1 MATTHKFRTDPF
13 TNLFTDV
20 KVDKENGILRGIRVI
35 EAGEAKGHNVLIDDI
50 SLSSIAN
57 LGSRGQIK
65 SRFGHP
71 GMSGTALG
79 TYLGTV
85 ENIRLDNGLVVGDL
99 HLDKNVASTSPNG
112 DLYTYILNLA
122 ESAPSQAG
130 ASIVCEA
137 DLSWKGADGAEYA
150 YEAKPTQLA
159 YDKPFLRPVTLD
171 AVDLVDEPAA
181 TSGMFSSSNL
191 SFDPSVLEQRDSAL
205 SEKVFA
211 QLDSWLSQV
220 NVPPEKAREFANRYF
235 SWRVDGNHHI
245 PLTLTGK
252 QLKEVSMSIDTVH
265 PEDNDVQEPPVAME
279 AAGHEEVA
287 MSADDGDYIALLSDA
302 VVAVDERIVA
312 LEAVIEQYALALA
325 ELQAEMAQLEIK
337 YNAEPEVTLTL
348 SANAALPSKQAD
360 KLASIAGRPRNLG
373 SVAPSKVQATTP
385 VDTVAERK
393 AQAFSKIAQP
403 PKAKGINPVSLL
415 RTAMGQGNNVEVI

>member
-1 MATTHKFRTDPF
+1 MVTTHTFRTDPF
-13 TNLFTDV
+13 TNFLSNVT
-20 KVDKENGILRGIRVI
+20 VDRDNGILRGIRVI

-50 SLSSIAN
+50 SLSAIAS
-57 LGSRGQIK
+57 LGSRGKVK

-85 ENIRLDNGLVVGDL
+85 ENIRLNNGLVVGDL
-99 HLDKNVASTSPNG
+99 HLDKNVASTSPSG

-137 DLSWKGADGAEYA
+137 DLSWKGSDGVEYT
-150 YEAKPTQLA
+150 YEAKPTELA
-159 YDKPFLRPVTLD
+159 YDKPFLRPVSLD

-181 TSGMFSSSNL
+181 TSGMFSSSNVF
-191 SFDPSVLEQRDSAL
+191 FDPSVLEQRDSAL
-205 SEKVFA
+205 SAKVFA

-245 PLTLTGK
+245 PQTLTGT
-252 QLKEVSMSIDTVH
+252 QLKEVSMSVDTVH
-265 PEDNDVQEPPVAME
+265 PEDVDVQEPPVAME
-279 AAGHEEVA
+279 AAGQEDVA
-287 MSADDGDYIALLSDA
+287 MASGDGDYITLLSEA

-312 LEAVIEQYALALA
+312 LEAVIEQYSLALV
-325 ELQAEMAQLEIK
+325 ELQSEIAQLEIK

-348 SANAALPSKQAD
+348 SANASLPTKQAD

-373 SVAPSKVQATTP
+373 QVAPDKVKAQSS

-403 PKAKGINPVSLL
+403 PKAKGINPVSML
-415 RTAMGQGNNVEVI
+415 RTAMGQGNGAEVI